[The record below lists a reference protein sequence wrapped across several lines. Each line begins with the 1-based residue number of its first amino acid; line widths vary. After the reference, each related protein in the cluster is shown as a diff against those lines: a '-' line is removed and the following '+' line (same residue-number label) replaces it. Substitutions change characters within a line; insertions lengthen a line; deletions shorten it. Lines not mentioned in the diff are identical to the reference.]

1 MIYSNTAV
9 SLRNKLKAIELSESQ
24 LILQLHNDLLVY
36 SWQDLMCP
44 PRLDKTP
51 FSHVL
56 QIELEASDEVYTYRF
71 ATDADCQSNL
81 DKLWC
86 NVHKSYLLQTT
97 QKIERLLKNS
107 FLSVRKWSAI
117 QEKVA
122 ELSTSWLN
130 RSLACKLT
138 HDVSMALATLSELKS
153 WSGKDLDE
161 FKNSY
166 IEFKMAEHKDFFD
179 ALEQHPLTFAQQKAC
194 IIQDDRQLLLAGA
207 GTGKTSVITAK
218 FKYLL
223 HTNQAK
229 AQNVLILAYGSDAC
243 DELQA
248 RLNTKEQVMTF
259 HGLGKHIISEVDGNQ
274 PKISELATNSQMK
287 TAFILDT
294 LQALYSEASFQQ
306 LFNGFINRNLGFK
319 FDGEL
324 QAFLSSSHRHKF
336 VQLIFSLVS
345 LYKQAHALDKVKTI
359 ESKFADDLIII
370 RYFLTE
376 YHLYL
381 ENDNSIDFDDM
392 IIRAMQY
399 VVNGQYKPSWKYILV
414 DEFQDISPIR
424 AELVKSLLV
433 NFEGSQ
439 LFAVGD
445 DWQSIYRFNGGDI
458 RYTTEFAKH
467 FGHATTTQL
476 DKTFRYSQSLLD
488 LSAEFICANPQQLTK
503 SIQAFSS
510 SSLPAVKEVKYCEI
524 MQGISEALGYI
535 ANQTPVNASVLI
547 LARNHASLIDK
558 QTLQAV
564 QSHYQQLSI
573 TQMTFH
579 AAKGKEA
586 DYALLIG
593 LDNKSLPSRVKT
605 APVLEA
611 LLPEAERFKYAEER
625 RLFYVA
631 LTRAKKQ
638 LVLVIPEQS
647 PSEFVAE
654 LNY

>member
-1 MIYSNTAV
+1 M
-9 SLRNKLKAIELSESQ
+9 
-24 LILQLHNDLLVY
+24 LVY

-51 FSHVL
+51 FSHAL
-56 QIELEASDEVYTYRF
+56 QIVLEASDEVYTYRF
-71 ATDADCQSNL
+71 ATTSDCQSNL
-81 DKLWC
+81 DKFWC

-97 QKIERLLKNS
+97 DKIEKLLKNS
-107 FLSVRKWSAI
+107 FLSVRKWFAI

-122 ELSTSWLN
+122 ELATGWLN
-130 RSLACKLT
+130 RSLVCKLT
-138 HDVSMALATLSELKS
+138 PDVSMALATLSELKS
-153 WSGKDLDE
+153 WTSKDLEE
-161 FKNSY
+161 FKNSF
-166 IEFKMAEHKDFFD
+166 IDFKMAEHKEFFD

-248 RLNTKEQVMTF
+248 RLNNKEQVMTF
-259 HGLGKHIISEVDGNQ
+259 HGLGKHIISEVEGIH
-274 PKISELATNSQMK
+274 PKISELATNQQMK

-294 LQALYSEASFQQ
+294 LQALYSEPAFQQ
-306 LFNGFINRNLGFK
+306 LFNGFINRNLAFN

-324 QAFLSSSHRHKF
+324 QAFLGSSHRHKF
-336 VQLIFSLVS
+336 VQLIISLVS
-345 LYKQAHALDKVKTI
+345 LYKQAHALDKLKTI
-359 ESKFADDLIII
+359 ESQFADDLIII

-381 ENDNSIDFDDM
+381 ENENSIDFDDM

-399 VVNGQYKPSWKYILV
+399 VVNRQFKPSWKYILV

-424 AELVKSLLV
+424 AELVKSLLAH
-433 NFEGSQ
+433 FTGSQ

-510 SSLPAVKEVKYCEI
+510 SSLPAVKEVKYSEI

-535 ANQTPVNASVLI
+535 ANQAPVNASVLI
-547 LARNHASLIDK
+547 LARNHASLLDK
-558 QTLQAV
+558 QTLQAI

-586 DYALLIG
+586 DYALLVG
-593 LDNKSLPSRVKT
+593 LENKSLPSRVKT
-605 APVLEA
+605 APILEA

-638 LVLVIPEQS
+638 LVLVVPKQS